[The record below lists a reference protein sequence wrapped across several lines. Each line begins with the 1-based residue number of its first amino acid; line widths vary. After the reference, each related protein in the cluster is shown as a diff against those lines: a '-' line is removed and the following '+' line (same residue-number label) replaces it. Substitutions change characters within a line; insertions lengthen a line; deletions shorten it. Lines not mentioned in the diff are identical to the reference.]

1 MYYNNNKTPDKY
13 NQKFDYVVNNDIWNN
28 NNIND
33 HKTKAYVD
41 NVDNI
46 YKHRHNYTFTEKSFE
61 ENSIINNNK
70 SEKLSCN
77 KYLENILNNRYSIKE
92 LLYCY
97 NQGISTKDFFLKFKQ
112 NLENIF
118 GSDESYENILEYLF
132 ENIPKLIRNILSKKD
147 LKFIFEQNNC
157 DTVLGLYK
165 NENNTYIEDDCCY
178 AREYIKKLILNDNK
192 YIVQILNKYYDNV
205 NSIINK
211 NKLVNNKNNFIQE
224 MKNLNAD
231 IALS

>member
-1 MYYNNNKTPDKY
+1 MYYNNNNNKTPDKY
-13 NQKFDYVVNNDIWNN
+13 NQKFDYLVNNDIWNN

-33 HKTKAYVD
+33 NKKKAYVD

-46 YKHRHNYTFTEKSFE
+46 YKNRHNYTFTEKSFE

-118 GSDESYENILEYLF
+118 GGDESYENILEYLF
-132 ENIPKLIRNILSKKD
+132 ENIPKLIRNILSKKNQ
-147 LKFIFEQNNC
+147 KFIFEQN
-157 DTVLGLYK
+157 K
-165 NENNTYIEDDCCY
+165 ENN
-178 AREYIKKLILNDNK
+178 
-192 YIVQILNKYYDNV
+192 
-205 NSIINK
+205 
-211 NKLVNNKNNFIQE
+211 FF
-224 MKNLNAD
+224 
-231 IALS
+231 